1 MATHRRSAAFP
12 TAAPSA
18 AAAARALASS
28 ALAAAAAARA
38 SRRGPEAAA
47 LVSIS
52 KSLEAIASTLADGRV
67 PRDPRVAARL
77 DSIAPVLLAQELA
90 ADAGHPPSLGRSL
103 LPAEVVLRRNSA
115 CHDFET
121 DVNVMELD
129 DASLRRR
136 QRGGRARR
144 RRAPAAPAGD
154 LYAGTG
160 CCVQFSS
167 AASTSSEASA
177 AAPPAGSAAAA
188 GPDAAAGSETPV
200 LRPAPGLSF
209 ATPCVAKVLERFEPP
224 QLGDAVPGHADPP
237 RPAGDLPAA
246 LLPTGPHALHDLLA
260 SGQLAARLADFLEL
274 ATCAAFVGASR
285 SSAAPS
291 S

>member
-154 LYAGTG
+154 
-160 CCVQFSS
+160 CS
-167 AASTSSEASA
+167 AASTSSETPA

-246 LLPTGPHALHDLLA
+246 FLPTGPHALHDLLA